1 MSGESDQPLSFSCP
15 HCSKRLRAPK
25 TLAGKNLACPK
36 CKTKIT
42 VPAVIPTAVIPTA
55 VIPTAVIPT
64 AGIPTAGIPTASIA
78 TVSNEDAW
86 LRLDDELNPE
96 PAANSGSEVRSALLQ
111 ASDAP
116 QAIDPTAKGKTKSV
130 FDDDLPEL
138 LPLEPPAAIPS
149 LPLDLGLPDI
159 DLEDLDG
166 GPLDSRS
173 TASSGPKMG
182 RAQDAKKSRLDS
194 LDDLKLETAALGDS
208 FALPP
213 NDEFSFPCRI
223 CGSLLYALGSRAGSS
238 IRCADCYSEL
248 TIPKPARKASKQP
261 QVSMDDLP
269 SVALQPIDAKSTRRD
284 IPVRSDEILEKAS
297 QALEEET
304 RTSSDYDG
312 GFDTQRWLQLIL
324 GFMRDPWV
332 VAATVGL
339 GLCTGA
345 WLFAICLMGT
355 WVKMEVTQ
363 AMIARI
369 AIFGVLLIP
378 VVGAICLCGLSVLT
392 MAANRSPRVEE
403 WPLSRMGDA
412 IGESFLLIAAL
423 ILASIPGGMVGGIVA
438 GLNAHPLVASAIFM
452 LGIWAATPF
461 LLLSMIDNGAMT
473 QPYSKPV
480 FDSIKAFSDAWG
492 AMYMQSG
499 LAFGLLFCIMILA
512 ELQSPVGSI
521 FLGFAIPFTAFFVLN
536 QYGVLAGRISHAT
549 NLGFDGDFSDDSL

>member
-15 HCSKRLRAPK
+15 QCGKRLRAPK
-25 TLAGKNLACPK
+25 TLAGKHLACPK
-36 CKTKIT
+36 CKSKIT
-42 VPAVIPTAVIPTA
+42 VPAEIPM
-55 VIPTAVIPT
+55 
-64 AGIPTAGIPTASIA
+64 GK
-78 TVSNEDAW
+78 EDDAW
-86 LRLDDELNPE
+86 LRLDDDLKLE
-96 PAANSGSEVRSALLQ
+96 PVANTGAASNKGPEVRPDLPPPSVP
-111 ASDAP
+111 P
-116 QAIDPTAKGKTKSV
+116 QAIDSTSKGKTKSV

-138 LPLEPPAAIPS
+138 LPLQAPAAIPS
-149 LPLDLGLPDI
+149 LPFDLGLPDI

-166 GPLDSRS
+166 SPLDSRAAS
-173 TASSGPKMG
+173 SSGPKTG
-182 RAQDAKKSRLDS
+182 RTQGTNKSRLDS
-194 LDDLKLETAALGDS
+194 LDDLKLEAAALGDN

-223 CGSLLYALGSRAGSS
+223 CGSLLYALESRAGLS
-238 IRCADCYSEL
+238 IRCPDCYSEL
-248 TIPKPARKASKQP
+248 TIPKPVRKAVKQP
-261 QVSMDDLP
+261 PVSMDDLP
-269 SVALQPIDAKSTRRD
+269 SVALQPIDSQSTRRD
-284 IPVRSDEILEKAS
+284 IPVRSDEILEKAT

-339 GLCTGA
+339 GLCTGG

-355 WVKMEVTQ
+355 WVKLDVTQ

-369 AIFGVLLIP
+369 AIFAVLFIP
-378 VVGAICLCGLSVLT
+378 IVGAICLCGLSILT

-412 IGESFLLIAAL
+412 IGEGFLLIAAL
-423 ILASIPGGMVGGIVA
+423 FLASVPGGMLGGIVA
-438 GLNAHPLVASAIFM
+438 GLNAHPLVASALFM

-499 LAFGLLFCIMILA
+499 LAFGLLFCVMILA
-512 ELQSPVGSI
+512 WLQSPVGSI
-521 FLGFAIPFTAFFVLN
+521 FLGLAIPFTTFFVLN
-536 QYGVLAGRISHAT
+536 QYGVLGGRISQAT

>member
-1 MSGESDQPLSFSCP
+1 M
-15 HCSKRLRAPK
+15 

-42 VPAVIPTAVIPTA
+42 VPVSIPA
-55 VIPTAVIPT
+55 
-64 AGIPTAGIPTASIA
+64 A
-78 TVSNEDAW
+78 TQDDVW
-86 LRLDDELNPE
+86 LRLDDDLNSE
-96 PAANSGSEVRSALLQ
+96 TAANSGPAANAGPEVLSESPQ
-111 ASDAP
+111 PSDVP
-116 QAIDPTAKGKTKSV
+116 QAIDSIAKGKTKSV

-138 LPLEPPAAIPS
+138 LPLETPAAIPS
-149 LPLDLGLPDI
+149 LPFDLGLPDI

-166 GPLDSRS
+166 GLMDSRS
-173 TASSGPKMG
+173 TGSSNPKAG

-194 LDDLKLETAALGDS
+194 LDDLQLETAALGDN

-223 CGSLLYALGSRAGSS
+223 CGSLLYALESRAGLS

-248 TIPKPARKASKQP
+248 TIPKPVRKAAKQP
-261 QVSMDDLP
+261 PVNMDDLP

-297 QALEEET
+297 QDLAEET

-332 VAATVGL
+332 VVATVGL

-355 WVKMEVTQ
+355 WIEMDVTQ

-369 AIFGVLLIP
+369 AIFSVLFVPI
-378 VVGAICLCGLSVLT
+378 VGAICLCGLSVLT

-412 IGESFLLIAAL
+412 IGEGFLLLAAL
-423 ILASIPGGMVGGIVA
+423 FLASIPGGMIGGIAA

-452 LGIWAATPF
+452 LGIWAATP
-461 LLLSMIDNGAMT
+461 LLLISMIDNGAMT

-480 FDSIKAFSDAWG
+480 FDSIKPFSDAWG

-499 LAFGLLFCIMILA
+499 LAFGLLFCVMIMA
-512 ELQSPVGSI
+512 ELQSPLGSI
-521 FLGFAIPFTAFFVLN
+521 FLGLAIPFTAFFVLN
-536 QYGVLAGRISHAT
+536 QYGVLGGRISQAT

>member
-1 MSGESDQPLSFSCP
+1 M
-15 HCSKRLRAPK
+15 
-25 TLAGKNLACPK
+25 
-36 CKTKIT
+36 
-42 VPAVIPTAVIPTA
+42 
-55 VIPTAVIPT
+55 
-64 AGIPTAGIPTASIA
+64 A
-78 TVSNEDAW
+78 TEDDAW
-86 LRLDDELNPE
+86 LRLEDDLNTE
-96 PAANSGSEVRSALLQ
+96 PVANAGTKVNTGPEVRLESPTP
-111 ASDAP
+111 SDAP
-116 QAIDPTAKGKTKSV
+116 QTIDSPAKGKTRSV

-138 LPLEPPAAIPS
+138 LPLQAPAAIPS
-149 LPLDLGLPDI
+149 LTFDFGLPDI

-166 GPLDSRS
+166 MLLNSRS
-173 TASSGPKMG
+173 TGSSNPKTG
-182 RAQDAKKSRLDS
+182 RSQDANKSRLDS
-194 LDDLKLETAALGDS
+194 LDDLKLETAALGDN

-223 CGSLLYALGSRAGSS
+223 CGSLLYALESRAGSS
-238 IRCADCYSEL
+238 IRCPDCYSEL
-248 TIPKPARKASKQP
+248 TIPKPVRKAVKQP
-261 QVSMDDLP
+261 PVSMDDLP
-269 SVALQPIDAKSTRRD
+269 SVALQPIDSKSTRRD
-284 IPVRSDEILEKAS
+284 IPVRSDEILEKAT

-355 WVKMEVTQ
+355 WIEMDATQ

-369 AIFGVLLIP
+369 AIFAFLFMPI
-378 VVGAICLCGLSVLT
+378 VGAICLCGLSVLT

-412 IGESFLLIAAL
+412 IGEGFLLIAAL
-423 ILASIPGGMVGGIVA
+423 FLASVPGGMLGGIVA
-438 GLNAHPLVASAIFM
+438 GLNAHPLVASALFM

-480 FDSIKAFSDAWG
+480 FDSINSFSDAWG

-512 ELQSPVGSI
+512 ELQSPVGPM
-521 FLGFAIPFTAFFVLN
+521 FLGFAIPFFAFFVLN
-536 QYGVLAGRISHAT
+536 QYGVLGGRISQAT